1 MRCPADGLHRTRLAK
16 AGHAVCM
23 PVIVTALLALLYPV
37 HATLPCAVALA
48 AWWAYWAARER
59 DLTWG
64 ACAAARRRAAGREAL
79 PEARARNWPNR
90 RAALARRLTGTGR
103 PATFG

>member
-37 HATLPCAVALA
+37 HATLPVAVALA

-59 DLTWG
+59 DLTWAPAPLLGG
-64 ACAAARRRAAGREAL
+64 ALQAGR
-79 PEARARNWPNR
+79 RCR
-90 RAALARRLTGTGR
+90 RPVPGTGLIVERRLTGTGR